1 MIFDELYR
9 QKDLI
14 GQKAGSLEWQRLNNK
29 KACRIKQE
37 LTEVN
42 MFDRED
48 WPKMM
53 DFLMES
59 MPKIEEA
66 FTLPLSKVNRLPKE
80 KIYNHTNYNSEQY

>member
-1 MIFDELYR
+1 
-9 QKDLI
+9 
-14 GQKAGSLEWQRLNNK
+14 
-29 KACRIKQE
+29 
-37 LTEVN
+37 